1 VISGATRGQGLGDAL
16 ARHLTDAENDEVV
29 VVPARGL
36 ASMDL
41 AGQIRE
47 LVAVSLGGRTDR
59 PVYHV
64 HVDPDHGIADEAG
77 SRALF
82 WSLFETEFG
91 LRDQPYCGVEH
102 VKSGRR
108 HEHRVY
114 GLVRPDGSVV
124 DLAWDYP
131 RREKCSRIVE
141 HAHGVPPVPSKHA
154 RAIDRRLRA
163 EGRHHVADWLVDA
176 GATTAARPI
185 APLTPTERLIEE
197 RTGILLDELRRSALA
212 AWRASDDAPSFV
224 AALQARGL
232 DLREG
237 RVGAVIVDAG
247 GTAHLAT
254 RLIGAAARR
263 LEGARIPAAVVRAR
277 LTGFEPKDTV
287 HGHRDR
293 AAPRQAGPGAG
304 RNLGGAGPTGSRDG
318 GRIGLRRLGGGPG
331 RPDGGGRGRDGRDPG
346 AALRRL
352 RAVPAGRSLI
362 LRRRLAS
369 FDITLA
375 RYDADVGRARSATD
389 RLEAE
394 RDYENRRAWLLW
406 GKTDIWGLPLT

>member
-1 VISGATRGQGLGDAL
+1 MISGATRGQGLGDGL
-16 ARHLTDAENDEVV
+16 ARHLTNAENDEVILV
-29 VVPARGL
+29 AARGL

-47 LVAVSLGGRTDR
+47 LVAISMGGRTDR

-64 HVDPDHGIADEAG
+64 HADPDPSVADGAG
-77 SRALF
+77 ARALF

-91 LRDQPYCGVEH
+91 LHDQPYCGVEH
-102 VKSGRR
+102 VKGGRR

-114 GLVRPDGSVV
+114 SLVRPDGSVV

-154 RAIDRRLRA
+154 RAIERRLRA
-163 EGRHHVADWLVDA
+163 EGRHDIAEWLVRA

-185 APLTPTERLIEE
+185 APLTPTERLIQD
-197 RTGILLDELRRSALA
+197 RTGILLDDLRRSALA
-212 AWRASDDAPSFV
+212 AWRASDDAASFV

-237 RVGAVIVDAG
+237 RVGAVIVDRG

-263 LEGARIPAAVVRAR
+263 LEGSRIPAAVVRAR
-277 LTGFEPKDTV
+277 LTGFEPKDKA
-287 HGHRDR
+287 HGYRDR
-293 AAPRQAGPGAG
+293 APPRQAGPGAG
-304 RNLGGAGPTGSRDG
+304 RHPGGIGANGSRDG
-318 GRIGLRRLGGGPG
+318 GIGLRRPGGGPG
-331 RPDGGGRGRDGRDPG
+331 RPDGSGRGRDGRGAG
-346 AALRRL
+346 AAIGRL
-352 RAVPAGRSLI
+352 RALPAGRSLI
-362 LRRRLAS
+362 VKHRLANL
-369 FDITLA
+369 DISIA
-375 RYDADVGRARSATD
+375 RYDADVGRARSAAE

-394 RDYENRRAWLLW
+394 RAYENHRAWALW
-406 GKTDIWGLPLT
+406 GLRDIWGLPLT